1 MSHLRISAS
10 LLVTAALL
18 GPTGCHSHADKPI
31 GKPITISVP
40 LGLPPLPVPK
50 DNPVTA
56 ESVALGRKLFYDAR
70 LSRDNTVSCGS
81 CHEPNKGFT
90 DGHAVSSGAGG
101 TLGLRNAPT
110 VLNAAYLPVQFWD
123 GRAASLEDQ
132 SSSPMQ
138 NALEMHQNHM
148 LSVFRINADPQY
160 RVLAQKAYGSP
171 TLNLTQVEKAIAS
184 FERTLLSG
192 DSPFDRYQ
200 YGGDKSALSPSQ
212 IRGLAVFQDPAR
224 GNCATCHSIGDHSA
238 LFTDGKFHNLGVGV
252 NDEGVVIDK
261 GRFEV
266 TGNPSDMGAFRTPTL
281 RDVALTPPYMHDGS
295 EKTLKEVI
303 DFYAGKGNS
312 NPNLDPE
319 MQKIHLSDQD
329 RKDLVEFLKSLTG
342 TKPQHAG
349 PPPSPRSAVNQ

>member
-1 MSHLRISAS
+1 MSHFRISVS
-10 LLVTAALL
+10 LLVAAASL
-18 GPTGCHSHADKPI
+18 GSTGCHSHDDNPI

-40 LGLPPLPVPK
+40 LGLPPLSVPK

-56 ESVALGRKLFYDAR
+56 ESIALGRKLFYDTR

-81 CHEPNKGFT
+81 CHEPNKDFT

-132 SSSPMQ
+132 SGSPMQ
-138 NALEMHQNHM
+138 NALEMDQNHM
-148 LSVFRINADPQY
+148 LTVFRINADPEY
-160 RVLAQKAYGSP
+160 RILAQNTFGSP
-171 TLNLTQVEKAIAS
+171 TLNLTRVEKAIAS

-224 GNCATCHSIGDHSA
+224 GNCATCHTIGDHSA
-238 LFTDGKFHNLGVGV
+238 IFTDGKFHNIGVGV
-252 NDEGVVIDK
+252 NDEGVIVDK
-261 GRFEV
+261 GRFDL

-281 RDVALTPPYMHDGS
+281 RNVALTPPYMHDGS